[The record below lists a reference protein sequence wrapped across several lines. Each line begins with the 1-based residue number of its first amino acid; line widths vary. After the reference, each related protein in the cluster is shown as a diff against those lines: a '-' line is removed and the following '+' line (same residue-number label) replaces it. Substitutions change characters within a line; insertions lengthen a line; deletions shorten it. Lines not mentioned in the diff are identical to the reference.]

1 MNLFRNNTIS
11 RLGLATILAFGV
23 ATVAQCQS
31 SFDRAEYLKAAE
43 LSGKKKG
50 EAVKGSVYF
59 DSSAKNIEFHEKKS
73 GTDLSIPYGSVKSLL
88 YERASKPRYAEGIL
102 IAWPLLLTKSK
113 KHYLTIQYADAG
125 GTGKY
130 AILHLD
136 KSNYQAILAEAEAQ
150 TGKKVERSEEH

>member
-1 MNLFRNNTIS
+1 MKRYGRILK
-11 RLGLATILAFGV
+11 LGMAAMVALGV
-23 ATVAQCQS
+23 AAVAQAQT
-31 SFDRAEYLKAAE
+31 SFDHAEYLKAAE
-43 LSGKKKG
+43 AGGKKKG
-50 EAVKGSVYF
+50 EAAKGVVYF
-59 DSSAKNIEFHEKKS
+59 DAAAKTIEFREKNA
-73 GTDLSIPYGSVKSLL
+73 GTDFSIPYGSVKSLL

-113 KHYLTIQYADAG
+113 KHYLTIQYADGA

-136 KSNYQAILAEAEAQ
+136 KRNYQDLLAMAEAE